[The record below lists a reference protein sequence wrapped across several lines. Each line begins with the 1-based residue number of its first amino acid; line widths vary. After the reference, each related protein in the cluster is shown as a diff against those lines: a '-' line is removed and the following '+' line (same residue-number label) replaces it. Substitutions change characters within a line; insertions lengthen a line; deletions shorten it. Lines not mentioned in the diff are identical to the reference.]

1 MLCVVSPA
9 KRLDANPRILAAAP
23 AATMPAFADRAA
35 DLAAL
40 ARCLSVSEL
49 RQLMHISD
57 PLARLNADRFAAFG
71 TQQAAPALSL
81 FAGDT
86 YAGLEARTMDADALR
101 WADGHLRILSGL
113 YGLLRP
119 FDMIEPHRLEMGSR
133 LANPAGPDLYAFWG
147 DRIARALNAAADA
160 AGTDT
165 LINCASVEYFSAV
178 DRAALRPRVITPV
191 FLDARP
197 DGGAKVVS
205 FWAKRARG
213 AMARFICE
221 GRLADPAALRD
232 FQAGGY
238 RYQPDQSD
246 ADTMV
251 FLREATEAADTGAD
265 AA

>member
-1 MLCVVSPA
+1 MLTVISPA
-9 KRLDANPRILAAAP
+9 KRLDAKPRDIPGAP
-23 AATMPAFADRAA
+23 DPTTPTFADRAA
-35 DLAAL
+35 ELAAI
-40 ARCLSVSEL
+40 ARGLSVSEL

-57 PLARLNADRFAAFG
+57 PLARLNVERFAAFG
-71 TQQAAPALSL
+71 QQGAVPALTL

-86 YAGLEARTMDADALR
+86 YTGLEARTMGADALR
-101 WADGHLRILSGL
+101 WAQSHLRILSGL

-119 FDMIEPHRLEMGSR
+119 FDLIEPHRLEMGSR

-147 DRIARALNAAADA
+147 DRIARALNAAAEE

-178 DRAALRPRVITPV
+178 DRGALRLRVITPV

-213 AMARFICE
+213 ALARFIAE
-221 GRLADPAALRD
+221 NRLTDPADVRGFAV
-232 FQAGGY
+232 GGY
-238 RYQPDQSD
+238 RFQPGQSEG
-246 ADTMV
+246 DTWV
-251 FLREATEAADTGAD
+251 FLRDAADEV